1 MCCAVRCVADAYTHV
16 NVQGLA
22 HLHSLGIVHGDIKPS
37 NILLDGKGQP
47 LIADWGLSRESL
59 GFTVT
64 GNVTAPGGYSPGF
77 TAPEVLQGE
86 RTSFASDMSV
96 AAAALLCA
104 ASSV

>member
-1 MCCAVRCVADAYTHV
+1 MHCS
-16 NVQGLA
+16 VQGLA
-22 HLHSLGIVHGDIKPS
+22 HLHGLGIVHGDIKLS

-47 LIADWGLSRESL
+47 LIADWGLSRESM

-64 GNVTAPGGYSPGF
+64 GNMTASGGYSPGF
-77 TAPEVLQGE
+77 TAPEVLQRE

-96 AAAALLCA
+96 AVTRSLCA